1 MAWRITKE
9 MLNKKLA
16 LICTL
21 LNKPFGQFKK
31 ADNERSWDWNIGG
44 YFLDNCSG
52 YTVREIHEN
61 GAESSP
67 FGNNRLTAKEMYYM
81 LEGIWNAL
89 YIKSKEV

>member
-1 MAWRITKE
+1 MAYRITKE

-21 LNKPFGQFKK
+21 LNKPFGQFRDVGNAKGW
-31 ADNERSWDWNIGG
+31 EWNIGG

-52 YTVREIHEN
+52 YIVREI
-61 GAESSP
+61 
-67 FGNNRLTAKEMYYM
+67 NNRLTAKEMYYM
-81 LEGIWNAL
+81 LEGIWDAL